1 MGKCFQ
7 LAVVAVALMSGAAC
21 AQISNPDNL
30 VAPLPR
36 NPARPVAP
44 VAAVDVQWLWHYAQ
58 PGEDELAL
66 LRDERFAAL
75 LRVSFQAPQSFWRDG
90 AVPLAEAARE
100 HFGVAQ
106 SGVVAEGNRYI
117 SVSGCVAHS
126 CPDQGLLWVDT
137 LPKHELL
144 IFAATDWTTQGKGMA
159 DPDAEFNLW
168 IFPSRRLDYGVLPEA
183 FVRSAL
189 QWKHAEHIH
198 AAVLVDPDG
207 TPHTLNP
214 STLQ

>member
-1 MGKCFQ
+1 
-7 LAVVAVALMSGAAC
+7 MSGAAC

-36 NPARPVAP
+36 NPARRVAP
-44 VAAVDVQWLWHYAQ
+44 WETAVDVQWMWHYAQ
-58 PGEDELAL
+58 PGEDEMAL
-66 LRDERFAAL
+66 LRDERFVTL
-75 LRVSFQAPQSFWRDG
+75 LRESFHAPQSFWRDG

-100 HFGVAQ
+100 HFGVTQ
-106 SGVVAEGNRYI
+106 SGVLTEGNRYI

-159 DPDAEFNLW
+159 DPDADFNLW
-168 IFPSRRLDYGVLPEA
+168 IFPSRRLDSGSLPEA
-183 FVRSAL
+183 FVRAAL
-189 QWKHAEHIH
+189 QWEHAQHIH
-198 AAVLVDPDG
+198 TAVLVDPDG